1 MKKYEKAIEDRKA
14 LVARLTEL
22 TGLPSQYTF
31 MPRSAYIVGGY
42 TVEKDGTLVI
52 EGEAEPEV
60 IRTLLDEGLIRES
73 ETEEATEK
81 EAVTEEPV
89 TEAPVIE
96 APVTEEKGEPNEE
109 AADAEEL
116 VISLPMM
123 GHTAQS
129 LHNFLNLM
137 YSRGPLLNKAL
148 GTNFSVEYRL
158 LEELEKKNLCTAD
171 EMLEALEDY
180 RAWAGNPGM
189 TGIRIVDEKIS
200 LTFPGPLSPENVKI
214 CSELAAAMSRMAI
227 SQKRV
232 QAKKVD
238 DSNEKYAMRI
248 WLIRLGLSGDEYK
261 TVRKTLMEN
270 LTGHTAFRDEGERER
285 WTARQKEK
293 RDALRAKKEE
303 DAQ

>member
-22 TGLPSQYTF
+22 TGIPSQYTF
-31 MPRSAYIVGGY
+31 MPRSAYIVGRY

-73 ETEEATEK
+73 ETEEAPEEETVS
-81 EAVTEEPV
+81 EAPV
-89 TEAPVIE
+89 TEAPV
-96 APVTEEKGEPNEE
+96 TEEEDEPDEE
-109 AADAEEL
+109 AADAEDEL

-148 GTNFSVEYRL
+148 GTSFSVEYRL
-158 LEELEKKNLCTAD
+158 LEELEKKNLRTAD

-180 RAWAGNPGM
+180 CVWAGNPGM

-200 LTFPGPLSPENVKI
+200 LTFHGPLSPENVKT

-227 SQKRV
+227 SQKRI
-232 QAKKVD
+232 QAKSVND
-238 DSNEKYAMRI
+238 ENEKYAMRI

-261 TVRKTLMEN
+261 NVRKTLMKN
-270 LTGHTAFRDEGERER
+270 LTGHTAFRDEGEKER

-293 RDALRAKKEE
+293 RDALRAKKE
-303 DAQ
+303 DDIQ